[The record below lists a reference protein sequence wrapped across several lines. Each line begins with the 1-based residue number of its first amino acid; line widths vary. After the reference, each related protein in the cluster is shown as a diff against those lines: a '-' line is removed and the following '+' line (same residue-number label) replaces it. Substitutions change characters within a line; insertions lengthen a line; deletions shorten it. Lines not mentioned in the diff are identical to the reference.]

1 MSFFQAICLWLL
13 QERILNQ
20 LLIEHPQTYPHRR
33 EASQVWDLR
42 KKLHC
47 QLQPLLPQDDPYQG
61 GIWFLKKD
69 RSRFFFT
76 VFFQDKPHP
85 CPECPR
91 SFPTPGDL
99 RHHSKIHSS
108 SPSSSPFT
116 FQHQPSAPNSPSPP
130 SPTTDLT
137 AQREAIANLFK
148 TISEEKPFT
157 FFQKDRFDSL
167 VFWRSPGTW

>member
-1 MSFFQAICLWLL
+1 MSFFPGHMFVTSARKDSQPA
-13 QERILNQ
+13 
-20 LLIEHPQTYPHRR
+20 PHWTPTDVSTPARSLTSVR
-33 EASQVWDLR
+33 PAEKASLPAPTFTTTGWPISRWDLIF
-42 KKLHC
+42 KKS
-47 QLQPLLPQDDPYQG
+47 Q
-61 GIWFLKKD
+61 INV
-69 RSRFFFT
+69 SFT

-167 VFWRSPGTW
+167 VFWWSPGTW